1 MEFGLKGV
9 ITTIVGNNSK
19 QNIRLSFIIVNMSKC
34 LRRDDVYMMFT
45 DY

>member
-19 QNIRLSFIIVNMSKC
+19 ENICLSFIIVNMGKC
-34 LRRDDVYMMFT
+34 LRDDVYIFT